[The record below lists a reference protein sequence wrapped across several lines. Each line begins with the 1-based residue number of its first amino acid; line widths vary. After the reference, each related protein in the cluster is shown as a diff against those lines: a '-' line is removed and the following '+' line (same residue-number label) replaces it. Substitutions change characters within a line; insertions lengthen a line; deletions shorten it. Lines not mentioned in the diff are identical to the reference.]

1 MDKLSWREKY
11 AGMLVLLIGIVFL
24 LMQIASLMSNTSNP
38 YSIQNGSLV
47 IDKNELYSD
56 VRTYSIIITGILAGW
71 LLLKS
76 KLAGWVLSLPI
87 LMFVTAVLCIKT
99 IEQLL
104 KTKKAD
110 TSLIAPGVGMLMLLL
125 AIVFL
130 FLPSARKKYRVSKG
144 VVLLTLLLF
153 AALGGAYIFLQ

>member
-1 MDKLSWREKY
+1 MEKLSWREKY
-11 AGMLVLLIGIVFL
+11 AGMLVLLIGIIFL
-24 LMQIASLMSNTSNP
+24 LMQVASLMSNTSHP
-38 YSIQNGSLV
+38 YSFQNGSLV

-76 KLAGWVLSLPI
+76 KRTGWVLSMPI
-87 LMFVTAVLCIKT
+87 LLFVTAVVCIKT
-99 IEQLL
+99 VEQLL

-110 TSLIAPGVGMLMLLL
+110 NSLIAPGVGILLLLL
-125 AIVFL
+125 AIIFL
-130 FLPSARKKYRVSKG
+130 FLPAARKKYRVSKG

-153 AALGGAYIFLQ
+153 AALGGVYIFLQ